1 MPSLYVIEPQVL
13 WLFCIIPIIW
23 ATGILGRWRLS
34 RRRRLASIALRTV
47 SVVAV
52 ILALSGL
59 HSSSIPNTTT
69 VLFALDASDSV
80 SLSQRARA
88 EGFIQEAL
96 RTIGPDDQAGIIVF
110 GNDALIERRP
120 SDSAQLGQISI
131 LPQGNATNLANALQL
146 STALLPAEGSR
157 RIVLLSDG
165 GETKGDGLAEA
176 QRLSTL
182 GIPIDVVPLSNAV
195 DGPDAQITSASL
207 PASVRAG
214 QRPRMTIGLL
224 SNQEGNGQLIIEG
237 PGGVL
242 VNQSVVLTTS
252 EQRLEVVLPEPLPG
266 FNRYVVRIGI
276 GDDTRPQN
284 NASEVFTFV
293 ISQPRAL
300 IIEGVAGEA
309 TQLATAWQATGLE
322 VVVIPPE
329 QAPTQIAELAN
340 YDLTAL
346 VNVSRKSIPEA
357 TASALSAYVYDLGRG
372 LLMVGGP
379 QSFGAGGWRESPIE
393 AALPVEMDLPPL
405 KQVAPVSIVVV
416 IDISGSMSQ
425 EENGRTKLSLAL
437 EGAQQIAAL
446 MRDEDELTVIPFD
459 SAAQQ
464 VVGPLPG
471 TRRNDAIRALER
483 VNGGGGGINIHDALV
498 EAAKVSRASTHPI
511 RHIITLTDGSDT
523 VQQEGALDLVQGLR
537 AEGVTVSTIA
547 IGSGSD
553 VPFIEQ
559 AASVGGGRTFLT
571 ERAADLPRLLLDET
585 QQILKPY
592 LVEEEF
598 LPARGLPHPALRL
611 DQAAPPLYGFV
622 LTNPKETAQILLAD
636 PEQQVVMAAWQYGI
650 GRSVVW
656 TSDLTGRWGR
666 DWVSWSGFPPM
677 AAQIAAWLLPTAN
690 SQVLELAS
698 ATNTGVLELDVRANN
713 TSGEALTGLQV
724 IAQLYGSNQQRN
736 DYSMHEVAPGR
747 YRITIADQAPGA
759 YLVQL
764 VARTPDGEP
773 VATLTAGVVMPL
785 STEYRSQTANRGLL
799 EQIARLSG
807 GRIDPQPQQSFERG
821 GMAGGAATP
830 LSLPLLW
837 LALLLLPLDI
847 AIRRLTWTWRR
858 NQPALQPSP
867 IPPVVAPPATQAS
880 TPVRPLPPPK
890 PAATSK
896 EAALER
902 LREAQEQARKRARGE
917 E

>member
-1 MPSLYVIEPQVL
+1 
-13 WLFCIIPIIW
+13 
-23 ATGILGRWRLS
+23 
-34 RRRRLASIALRTV
+34 
-47 SVVAV
+47 
-52 ILALSGL
+52 
-59 HSSSIPNTTT
+59 
-69 VLFALDASDSV
+69 
-80 SLSQRARA
+80 
-88 EGFIQEAL
+88 
-96 RTIGPDDQAGIIVF
+96 
-110 GNDALIERRP
+110 LIERRP
-120 SDSAQLGQISI
+120 SDSALLGQISI
-131 LPQGNATNLANALQL
+131 LPQGNATNLAQALQL

-165 GETKGDGLAEA
+165 GETSGDGLAAA

-182 GIPIDVVPLSNAV
+182 GIPIDVVTLNNTV
-195 DGPDAQITSASL
+195 DGPDAQISTISL

-242 VNQSVVLTTS
+242 VNQPVVLSSS
-252 EQRLEVVLPEPLPG
+252 EQRLEVVLPEPPPG

-276 GDDTRPQN
+276 ADDARPQN
-284 NASEVFTFV
+284 NTSEGFTFA
-293 ISQPRAL
+293 ISKPRAL
-300 IIEGVAGEA
+300 IIAGVAGEA
-309 TQLATAWQATGLE
+309 TQLAAAWQATGLE
-322 VVVIPPE
+322 VVVIPSE
-329 QAPTQIAELAN
+329 QAPTQIAELAS

-357 TASALSAYVYDLGRG
+357 TASALSSYIYDLGRG
-372 LLMVGGP
+372 LFMVGGP

-405 KQVAPVSIVVV
+405 KQVSPVSIVVV

-471 TRRNDAIRALER
+471 TRRNEAIRALEQ
-483 VNGGGGGINIHDALV
+483 VDGGGGGINIHDALV
-498 EAAKVSRASTHPI
+498 EAAKISRASTHPI

-523 VQQEGALDLVQGLR
+523 VQQEGALDIVQGLR

-585 QQILKPY
+585 QQILQPY
-592 LVEEEF
+592 LIEEEF
-598 LPARGLPHPALRL
+598 VPARGLPHPALRL

-636 PEQQVVMAAWQYGI
+636 SEQQVVMAAWQYGI

-666 DWVSWSGFPPM
+666 DWVSWPGFPPM
-677 AAQIAAWLLPTAN
+677 AAQIAAWLLPMAS
-690 SQVLELAS
+690 SQTLELAS

-713 TSGEALTGLQV
+713 TSGAALTGLQV
-724 IAQLYGSNQQRN
+724 SAQLYGTNQQRN

-747 YRITIADQAPGA
+747 YRVTIADQAPGA

-773 VATLTAGVVMPL
+773 VATLTAGAVMPL

-807 GRIDPQPQQSFERG
+807 GRIDPQPQQSFERSG
-821 GMAGGAATP
+821 IASGAATP

-847 AIRRLTWTWRR
+847 AIRRLTWRR
-858 NQPALQPSP
+858 NQPMPGPAAPIVPQPGTP
-867 IPPVVAPPATQAS
+867 AS
-880 TPVRPLPPPK
+880 TLAVRPPK
-890 PAATSK
+890 PKSPATSATSK